1 VQAAFA
7 TGDKRRG
14 ARRDRRA
21 TEAALVLRQVLEATV
36 LTELLPRSSLTIVVS
51 ILQADGGV
59 RCAAFNAA
67 VLALADAGVPL
78 RDTAAA
84 ACAGL
89 LDGTP
94 VLDLN
99 HAEEGKGAEVTTAL
113 LPATGK
119 LLLLQHEGARC
130 PLDMFEAVAQL
141 AQTGSATVSAFMRE
155 QLLERTRQL
164 ALARAAERL

>member
-1 VQAAFA
+1 MHAQAAFA
-7 TGDKRRG
+7 TGDKRR
-14 ARRDRRA
+14 APRRDRRA
-21 TEAALVLRQVLEATV
+21 TEASLVLRQVLEALV
-36 LTELLPRSSLTIVVS
+36 LTELLPRSALTVVVS
-51 ILQADGGV
+51 VL
-59 RCAAFNAA
+59 RAAALNAA

-84 ACAGL
+84 AAAGL

-99 HAEEGKGAEVTTAL
+99 YGEEGKGAEVTAAL
-113 LPATGK
+113 LPSTGR

-130 PLDMFEAVAQL
+130 PLDAFESVADL
-141 AQTGSATVSAFMRE
+141 AQTGCATIAAFMRE

-164 ALARAAERL
+164 AVARAAERL

>member
-1 VQAAFA
+1 
-7 TGDKRRG
+7 
-14 ARRDRRA
+14 
-21 TEAALVLRQVLEATV
+21 VLRQVLEATV
-36 LTELLPRSSLTIVVS
+36 LTELLPQSSITIVVS
-51 ILQADGGV
+51 VLQADGGA
-59 RCAAFNAA
+59 RAAVFNAA

-84 ACAGL
+84 ASAGL

-94 VLDLN
+94 ALDLN

-113 LPATGK
+113 LPSTGR

-130 PLDMFEAVAQL
+130 PLDSFEALASL
-141 AQTGSATVSAFMRE
+141 AQTGSASVSAFMRE

-164 ALARAAERL
+164 AVARAAERL

>member
-1 VQAAFA
+1 M
-7 TGDKRRG
+7 
-14 ARRDRRA
+14 
-21 TEAALVLRQVLEATV
+21 LRQVLEALV
-36 LTELLPRSSLTIVVS
+36 LTELLPRSALTVVVS
-51 ILQADGGV
+51 VL
-59 RCAAFNAA
+59 RAAALNAA

-84 ACAGL
+84 AAAGL

-99 HAEEGKGAEVTTAL
+99 YGEEGKGAEVTAAL
-113 LPATGK
+113 LPSTGR

-130 PLDMFEAVAQL
+130 PLDAFESVADL
-141 AQTGSATVSAFMRE
+141 AQTGCATIAAFMRE

-164 ALARAAERL
+164 AVARAAERL